1 VGWASLALSQTWFN
15 AGPKMSASSLV
26 ASLHP
31 NCRRT
36 RYSPAGETESAIKTA
51 IMAPEIMIASGMFLV
66 KIMVSAKI
74 TNQLMMTVITSMIII
89 PAPPNELKF

>member
-1 VGWASLALSQTWFN
+1 
-15 AGPKMSASSLV
+15 
-26 ASLHP
+26 
-31 NCRRT
+31 
-36 RYSPAGETESAIKTA
+36 
-51 IMAPEIMIASGMFLV
+51 MAPEIMIASGMFLV